1 MAMSV
6 LINPPAPLV
15 FAGLDISGGTGFV
28 TDPQTTEVSVIAI
41 SGITLDNAAP
51 VIESGAAAV
60 AVILALYDAPHG
72 EQATGAL
79 GALFPNPQAIGDK
92 DVD

>member
-15 FAGLDISGGTGFV
+15 FAGLDNSGGAGFLA
-28 TDPQTTEVSVIAI
+28 DRQTAEVSVIAI
-41 SGITLDNAAP
+41 GGITLDNAAP

-60 AVILALYDAPHG
+60 AVTSALYDAPHG
-72 EQATGAL
+72 EQATETL
-79 GALFPNPQAIGDK
+79 GALPPNPQAIGDK